1 MRFPIFP
8 VIFYYTVNSYPLFL
22 GKSQKN
28 RIIRAIGNRPYFHQG
43 DVTISY
49 IDLSD
54 TCAPWSC
61 IRRNITAIIPHLTL
75 YMMFPQIINA
85 SISVSAFGRW
95 SVTDYTFVF
104 FCWRLEGRLRRRRS
118 AAEATVISTIYLHAD
133 AIVAHPQQTLSE
145 IKGHSLYIHPERFS
159 W

>member
-1 MRFPIFP
+1 MWVDKTRVYAAKAIDNEYAYGRLNAGQQ
-8 VIFYYTVNSYPLFL
+8 FYYTVNSYPLFL

-28 RIIRAIGNRPYFHQG
+28 HIIRAIGNRPYFHQG

-61 IRRNITAIIPHLTL
+61 IRRNITAIIPHFTL

-85 SISVSAFGRW
+85 SISVSEFGR
-95 SVTDYTFVF
+95 
-104 FCWRLEGRLRRRRS
+104 
-118 AAEATVISTIYLHAD
+118 
-133 AIVAHPQQTLSE
+133 
-145 IKGHSLYIHPERFS
+145 
-159 W
+159 